1 MLRAGAIPWAGHFP
15 FHLDMRPHLFVGEH
29 CKPSSTTIPL
39 LRGHLRSKHPC
50 RYRLS
55 LPAASPTTAGYV
67 GHIRSSRRVI
77 PMTRE
82 TRTA

>member
-29 CKPSSTTIPL
+29 CKPSSTTIRL
-39 LRGHLRSKHPC
+39 LRGHLRSTHPC
-50 RYRLS
+50 RYR